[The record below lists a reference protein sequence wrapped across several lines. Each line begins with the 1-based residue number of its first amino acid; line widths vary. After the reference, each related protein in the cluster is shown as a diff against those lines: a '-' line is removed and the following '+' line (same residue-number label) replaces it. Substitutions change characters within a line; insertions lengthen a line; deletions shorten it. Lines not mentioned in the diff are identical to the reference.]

1 MLCLPCLGSGEFPS
15 GRPCPRCIGGGE
27 LPDTR
32 LTNPMCPYCVGT
44 GRDRFHRGKLCSAC
58 DGWGRVAGSADSG
71 RVTDTAQTVPRV
83 PDGKGQETES
93 SAAPGGLKPGNLT
106 ELEHLLQEMA
116 GDVDVCDPTLNE
128 ESLDRFR
135 LLDRCDMI
143 RVLTYDVDANAL
155 PRIREFVRE
164 LPRFLFRLYGGR
176 ELRDRYMLTS
186 TEIIF
191 LGPSPRGDEGDDSP
205 ALIRVPANVAGEM
218 IQEVRL
224 GFNQLWGAGN
234 KLA

>member
-15 GRPCPRCIGGGE
+15 GRPCPKCTGGGD

-32 LTNPMCPYCVGT
+32 LANPMCPYCVGT
-44 GRDRFHRGKLCSAC
+44 GRDRFHKGKLCSAC
-58 DGWGRVAGSADSG
+58 DGWGRVAGSADAG
-71 RVTDTAQTVPRV
+71 RMADTAQAGPRRSAR
-83 PDGKGQETES
+83 KASETGDS
-93 SAAPGGLKPGNLT
+93 GSPRGSTPRNPT
-106 ELEHLLQEMA
+106 QLEDLLREMA
-116 GDVDVCDPTLNE
+116 GDVDICDPSLNE
-128 ESLDRFR
+128 GSLDRLR

-143 RVLTYDVDANAL
+143 RVLTHDVEANAL

-176 ELRDRYMLTS
+176 ELRDRYLLTS

-191 LGPSPRGDEGDDSP
+191 LGPGPSDSNDDS
-205 ALIRVPANVAGEM
+205 ATLIQVPADVAGEM

-224 GFNQLWGAGN
+224 GFNQLWSAGN